1 MNQKIGTVK
10 DILEAKELTF
20 ILTYPDGEERAANWA
35 TGAVPVRKCTCKPTE
50 IEIDKNRHGDGIDW
64 ILFNT
69 EDSSC
74 RIQILDENREINRE
88 QEACGRYDLTIYK

>member
-20 ILTYPDGEERAANWA
+20 ILTYPDGEERAE
-35 TGAVPVRKCTCKPTE
+35 CTCKPTE